1 MKHSSEKQPISVET
15 MEYIEE
21 HGHCPSCFRDA
32 RAYWFTLNAN
42 LVKILQN
49 IYGAIVLKGQND
61 IHLDKDTEG
70 TEFELRYS
78 QRSNVSILRFHGL
91 VAKVRDEN
99 GKHIAGHWLITRR
112 GASFLKG
119 DISIPVKVR
128 TFDNHVTDHSPEM
141 VSFRDVMKEAPQ
153 NLPIVDFIDYEIAN
167 ETELTKRAEQATMF
181 DLPAA
186 VPQHQPSRPGRGA
199 H

>member
-1 MKHSSEKQPISVET
+1 MTHSSEKPTINPEIMDFIT
-15 MEYIEE
+15 E

-32 RAYWFTLNAN
+32 RAYTFTLNAN
-42 LVKILQN
+42 LVKILQK
-49 IYGAIVLKGQND
+49 IYGAIVLKGEND

-70 TEFELRYS
+70 TDFELKYS
-78 QRSNVSILRFHGL
+78 QRSNVTILRFHGL

-99 GKHIAGHWLITRR
+99 GKQTAGHWLITRR

-119 DISIPVKVR
+119 NISIPVKVR

-181 DLPAA
+181 DMPAA
-186 VPQHQPSRPGRGA
+186 IPKQKDHRSRSGA